1 MAININGNVIDSTVL
16 TPDLSVYKNTFRKV
30 TLDMIDSYEI
40 PNSTLVYSQN
50 DSNGF
55 YTIKAYHNGGGC
67 GSPAESGVWVKIKTS
82 IPWSRVVCDF
92 TVKGSAACWGFNGNG
107 YGQFT
112 DQSGN
117 LQSYSTASGDII
129 FGPDAINAFENTAY
143 TIKASA
149 CDNDANNFMR
159 FNTSSDRTF
168 TMFSRRNNLSNLA
181 GPLHGRSC
189 NSTGVDSYTIIS
201 NIYIF

>member
-1 MAININGNVIDSTVL
+1 MGLIVGGNTIDSTTL
-16 TPDLSVYKNTFRKV
+16 TPDSGIYKQTFRKV

-55 YTIKAYHNGGGC
+55 YTIKAYHNAGGC
-67 GSPAESGVWVKIKTS
+67 GGVESGVWVKIKTS
-82 IPWSRVVCDF
+82 IPWSRLVCDF

-107 YGQFT
+107 YGAFT
-112 DQSGN
+112 DSSGN
-117 LQSYSTASGDII
+117 MASYSTASGDII
-129 FGPDAINAFENTAY
+129 FGPDATYSFENSSY

-149 CDNDANNFMR
+149 CDNNADNFMR
-159 FNTSSDRTF
+159 YNTSVDRTF

>member
-1 MAININGNVIDSTVL
+1 MAIDINGNILSSTTL
-16 TPDLSVYKNTFRKV
+16 TPDLAVYKRTFRKV

-50 DSNGF
+50 DSDGF

-67 GSPAESGVWVKIKTS
+67 GNPAESGVWAKIKTS
-82 IPWSRVVCDF
+82 IPWTRVVCDF
-92 TVKGSAACWGFNGNG
+92 TVRGSAACWGFNGNG
-107 YGQFT
+107 FGQFT
-112 DQSGN
+112 DASGN
-117 LQSYSTASGDII
+117 LQGYSTAAGDII
-129 FGPDAINAFENTAY
+129 FGPDATYSFQNSQF

-149 CDNDANNFMR
+149 CDNDVTNFMR
-159 FNTSSDRTF
+159 YDTGVDRTF

-181 GPLHGRSC
+181 GPIHGRSC
-189 NSTGVDSYTIIS
+189 NSTGTDSYTIIS